1 MNEIQKRA
9 ISFNIKSS
17 IFGLLCTIANLIFEK
32 KGMIQLQH
40 WASISSKM
48 AFVVG
53 ASILLCA
60 LILYYVDV
68 IKNKIR
74 YFRR

>member
-40 WASISSKM
+40 WASISSQL

-53 ASILLCA
+53 AGVLLCA
-60 LILYYVDV
+60 LILYYVDIV
-68 IKNKIR
+68 RNKIR